1 MEFRHNLR
9 KLRTEK
15 GLSQTQLATRAGLC
29 KSAIRAYEE
38 GYYSP
43 VSTALRKIAFAL
55 GVTLEQLGK
64 PPIMSRGPYRKR
76 TTSQKQASNTNSAV
90 PENKVKSC
98 FNQKCLLNE
107 NCFCGSIIVV
117 AGKVG
122 CESQHKISDKPNDKE
137 KILNTF
143 RNRHGNYNKDGGSLG
158 K

>member
-43 VSTALRKIAFAL
+43 ISTSLRKIAFAL

-64 PPIMSRGPYRKR
+64 PPRMSRGPYRKR
-76 TTSQKQASNTNSAV
+76 TKSQKQSSNINSAV
-90 PENKVKSC
+90 PGNKVKPC
-98 FNQKCLLNE
+98 FNQECLLNK
-107 NCFCGSIIVV
+107 NCFCESNIVIE
-117 AGKVG
+117 GKSG
-122 CESQHKISDKPNDKE
+122 CKSQHKISDKPNDKD
-137 KILNTF
+137 KILKTF
-143 RNRHGNYNKDGGSLG
+143 RNRQGNYNKDGGSLG